1 MIRSGFR
8 RWALGVGLA
17 IAVLVPEVADAQ
29 ETIAEIRVHGNH
41 TTPDADIIG
50 LSGLKPGDPASD
62 ARLAEAAQ
70 ALRTTNRF
78 DNVEVRKRFRSIDDP
93 ADILV
98 MIVIDER
105 AGVSD
110 DDLTPGF
117 GDRLRSAMQWLP
129 ILNYAEGYGLTYGVR
144 AAFAD
149 PIGDDSQLSFPF
161 SWGGERRAGVELQ
174 RSFNDQQ
181 TRAGVALWVN
191 RRVNPFFDLRDVRQ
205 QVRFEADHAVVPW
218 MRIGAGAR
226 IGHVEFGDTY
236 SARHTAGGPH
246 VTFDTRID
254 PLFPRNAIH
263 TRIEWERVAFESG
276 SAGRFTTDA
285 RGYIGLGGSPVV
297 ALRGQLVRSDAT
309 LPHAEQE
316 LLGGGDS
323 LRGYRA
329 GHRAGDSLAAVSAEV
344 RVPLVSPLRGGHFGV
359 KGFIDA
365 GTVWNSGE
373 RLGDQR
379 FERGIGG
386 GVFLGAAV
394 VMLNLDVAWPEEGK
408 PRAHFG
414 LGISF

>member
-1 MIRSGFR
+1 MT
-8 RWALGVGLA
+8 ALRAFFVTLA
-17 IAVLVPEVADAQ
+17 CFLVLSSRAHAQ

-41 TTPDADIIG
+41 TTPDADVIG
-50 LSGLKPGDPASD
+50 LSGLKPGEPATD
-62 ARLAEAAQ
+62 ARLAEAER
-70 ALRTTNRF
+70 ALRTSNRF
-78 DNVEVRKRFRSIDDP
+78 DEVEVRKRFRSIENP

-105 AGVSD
+105 AGVSA

-117 GDRLRSAMQWLP
+117 GDRVRSAVQWLP
-129 ILNYAEGYGLTYGVR
+129 ILNYAEGYGLTYGIR
-144 AAFAD
+144 AAIAN
-149 PIGDDSQLSFPF
+149 PAGEDSQLSFPF
-161 SWGGERRAGVELQ
+161 SWGGERRAGVELE
-174 RSFNDQQ
+174 RSFNDQR

-191 RRVNPFFDLRDVRQ
+191 RRVNPFYDLRDFRQ

-218 MRIGAGAR
+218 MRVGAGAR
-226 IGHVEFGDTY
+226 IAHVEFGDAY
-236 SARHTAGGPH
+236 SARHTAVGPH
-246 VTFDTRID
+246 VTFDTRIN

-263 TRIEWERVAFESG
+263 TRIEWERLAFESG
-276 SAGRFTTDA
+276 SAGRFSTDA
-285 RGYIGLGGSPVV
+285 RGYIGLGLPVL
-297 ALRGQLVRSDAT
+297 ALRAQLLRSDGA
-309 LPHAEQE
+309 LPQAEQS

-329 GHRAGDSLAAVSAEV
+329 GHRAGDSLAAVSAEL
-344 RVPLVSPLRGGHFGV
+344 RVPLNSPLRVSQFGV

-373 RLGDQR
+373 QLGDQR

-394 VMLNLDVAWPEEGK
+394 AMLNLDVAWPEEGK
-408 PRAHFG
+408 PRVHFG